1 MPEMDR
7 CCKDQP
13 ESSEGAQLP
22 GRRPLDTSVL
32 NILCTMDHKLE
43 TLYEISK
50 VLSGS
55 LNLESTVPYIFRLL
69 KKLMGFERVTL
80 TIYDPATDQI
90 VVKATSSGS
99 FPRSGGAVLRRGRV

>member
-1 MPEMDR
+1 
-7 CCKDQP
+7 
-13 ESSEGAQLP
+13 
-22 GRRPLDTSVL
+22 
-32 NILCTMDHKLE
+32 MDHKLE